1 MGNSGAPAASFGQSL
16 SLVATLRSSAGLG
29 SSLAVGT
36 IQLGMIQ
43 IPARRAAVN
52 VASCD
57 ALVVPLHLEGVADI
71 QLFCCQGH
79 QISID
84 FVYLDIFSIFVS
96 RCLKKLEMKYELLY
110 STVYLSICKYHSVIF
125 DLEVHIPFVQPPGCH
140 WSCGDQASEATA
152 AFGAN
157 ISHCL

>member
-1 MGNSGAPAASFGQSL
+1 
-16 SLVATLRSSAGLG
+16 
-29 SSLAVGT
+29 
-36 IQLGMIQ
+36 
-43 IPARRAAVN
+43 VN

-110 STVYLSICKYHSVIF
+110 STVYWVYVSIIRSSLIWKSISPLFSHQVATGRVGTKRPKQLLHLVRTFRIVCDPRLAVVRISLHQAECLLVVTFKYF
-125 DLEVHIPFVQPPGCH
+125 DF
-140 WSCGDQASEATA
+140 
-152 AFGAN
+152 
-157 ISHCL
+157 